1 MSDATS
7 RLNAALAGRYR
18 IERQLGE
25 GGMATVYLARDEK
38 HNRNVALKVLKP
50 ELAAVVGAERFL
62 AEIETTA
69 NLQHPHI
76 LPLFDSGEA
85 DGFLFYVMPY
95 VEGETLRDRLD
106 RVHQLPVDEAVSIA
120 KAVAQALQHAH
131 DRGVI
136 HRDIKPGN
144 ILIQDGQ
151 PVVSDFGI
159 ALAVGAGGG
168 ARLTETGLSVGTP
181 YYMSP
186 EQATGDVAVGP
197 ATDIYALGCVL
208 YEMLIGDPP
217 YIGSTAQAVL
227 GKIIQGIPVS
237 ATGVRKSVPSNVDA
251 AIRRALEKLPA
262 DRFASGQDFAKALG
276 DEHFRY
282 GDPALAGAGR
292 GRRPTWQ
299 PAALALGGL
308 VVGLVAATVWT
319 SGNRGEP
326 PREGLVRFTIDPP
339 ETLPYTQVPN
349 IPDVAISPDG
359 RLMVYMGINAA
370 RSGPQ
375 LNVRALD
382 QPAVVPLR
390 GGENGGEPFFSPD
403 GAWVGFVD
411 GNTRLLRK
419 VSSAGGAAV
428 DLTEAPTAI
437 FGVSWGPDDRIVFG
451 TAGGSLFQV
460 SAGGG
465 EAVALTSPGPDEQD
479 HLWPSHLEGE
489 DAVVFVITPSG
500 GTPLADGQ
508 LAVLDLESGDIVR
521 LGVQGTSPQY
531 VSTGHLLYVA
541 SDGSLRAVPF
551 DPRSREVTGS
561 PVPLV
566 EGIASGQSGAANYS
580 VSRAGRL
587 VYAEGAVGVAGPAP
601 WQLVWVDREGREDAL
616 PMRPRPYTIP
626 RLSPDGRSV
635 AVGVS
640 RLVERD
646 DAEVVA
652 RDLWVYDVRSGAG
665 QRLTYDDELNSA
677 PIWTPDGSHILFS
690 STLDAPRPASFPTG
704 GWWGNVYSVPADGS
718 GPALRVAT
726 SEDNQVLTGISP
738 DRRALYTKAITPATH
753 WEIMML
759 PVDGPGEATPLVTG
773 PFRRGSGDISPDGRW
788 LAYRSDET
796 GEFEIYVQP
805 FPGPGARVPVSIGG
819 GDEPVWSAD
828 SRELFYVGPED
839 MMMAATVSGTTVP
852 QVTERRALFSAAGYR
867 RAGGNPRQYHVA
879 PDGRFLMMRLP
890 ELGEDASEGFT
901 VVLNWFEE
909 LRERVP
915 VD

>member
-1 MSDATS
+1 MSDAVT
-7 RLNAALAGRYR
+7 RLNAALQGRYR
-18 IERQLGE
+18 IERELGA

-50 ELAAVVGAERFL
+50 ELAALVGAERFL

-106 RVHQLPVDEAVSIA
+106 RVRQLPVDEAVSIA

-217 YIGSTAQAVL
+217 YIGSSAQAVL
-227 GKIIQGIPVS
+227 GKIIQGTPVS
-237 ATGVRKSVPSNVDA
+237 ATGVRKSVPPHVDA

-262 DRFASGQDFAKALG
+262 DRFASAQDFAKALG
-276 DEHFRY
+276 DQHFQWGGSAAASVGSSGR
-282 GDPALAGAGR
+282 PAW
-292 GRRPTWQ
+292 RPV
-299 PAALALGGL
+299 ALALGGV
-308 VVGLVAATVWT
+308 VVGLVVATVWS
-319 SGNRGEP
+319 SGSRSEG
-326 PREGLVRFTIDPP
+326 PRESLVRFTIDPP
-339 ETLPYTQVPN
+339 ETLPFIQLPG

-359 RLMVYMGINAA
+359 RLMIYMGLNAA
-370 RSGPQ
+370 RSGTQ

-382 QPAVVPLR
+382 QPTVMPLR

-411 GNTRLLRK
+411 AGTRLLRK
-419 VSSAGGAAV
+419 VSSAGGAVV
-428 DLTEAPTAI
+428 DLIEAPTGI
-437 FGVSWGPDDRIVFG
+437 FGASWGPDDRIVFG
-451 TAGGSLFQV
+451 TQGGGLFQV
-460 SAGGG
+460 SAEGG
-465 EAVALTSPGPDEQD
+465 EAVALTSLGPDEQE
-479 HLWPSHLEGE
+479 HLWPAHLEGE
-489 DAVVFVITPSG
+489 QAVVFVVNPTG

-508 LAVLDLESGDIVR
+508 LAVLDLESGEIAQ
-521 LGVQGTSPQY
+521 LGVQGTSPRY
-531 VSTGHLLYVA
+531 VSTGHLLYAA

-566 EGIASGQSGAANYS
+566 ESVATGVSGAADYS

-587 VYAEGAVGVAGPAP
+587 VYAGGAPPVDGPSP

-616 PMRPRPYTIP
+616 PVPTRPYTYP
-626 RLSPDGRSV
+626 RVSPDGRTV
-635 AVGVS
+635 AVSVL
-640 RLVERD
+640 RRVETD
-646 DAEVVA
+646 DAQVIA
-652 RDLWVYDVRSGAG
+652 RDLWVYDVLSGAG
-665 QRLTYDDELNSA
+665 QRLTYDDELNQV
-677 PIWTPDGSHILFS
+677 PIWTPDGSRILFS
-690 STLDAPRPASFPTG
+690 STRDAPRPASYSG
-704 GWWGNVYSVPADGS
+704 GWLGNVYSVPADGS
-718 GPALRVAT
+718 GPAQRMTT
-726 SEDNQVLTGISP
+726 SEDNQVLTGIAP
-738 DRRALYTKAITPATH
+738 DRRALYTKAIDGATH

-759 PVDGPGEATPLVTG
+759 PTDGSGEPRPLVTG

-828 SRELFYVGPED
+828 SRELFYLGADD
-839 MMMAATVSGTTVP
+839 MMMAATISGTSAP
-852 QVTERRALFSAAGYR
+852 QVTERRALFSAGVYR

-879 PDGRFLMMRLP
+879 PDGRFLMMRVP
-890 ELGEDASEGFT
+890 GLGEDASELT

>member
-1 MSDATS
+1 MPDATS
-7 RLNAALAGRYR
+7 RLNTALEGRYR

-50 ELAAVVGAERFL
+50 ELAALVGAERFL

-197 ATDIYALGCVL
+197 ASDIYALGCVL

-217 YIGSTAQAVL
+217 YIGSSAQAVL
-227 GKIIQGIPVS
+227 GKIIQGAPVS
-237 ATGVRKSVPSNVDA
+237 ATGVRKSVPLHVDA

-262 DRFASGQDFAKALG
+262 DRFASAQDFAKALG

-282 GDPALAGAGR
+282 GDAAAAGAGSS
-292 GRRPTWQ
+292 GRPKWQ
-299 PAALALGGL
+299 PVAFALGGL
-308 VVGLVAATVWT
+308 VVGLVVATVWT
-319 SGNRGEP
+319 SGNRDEA

-339 ETLPYTQVPN
+339 VTMPFFQASGLR
-349 IPDVAISPDG
+349 DVVISPDG
-359 RLMVYMGINAA
+359 RLIAYLGTAAA
-370 RSGPQ
+370 RGAPQ

-382 QPAVVPLR
+382 QPTVAPLR
-390 GGENGGEPFFSPD
+390 GGENGAAPFFSPD
-403 GAWVGFVD
+403 GSWVGFVEAP
-411 GNTRLLRK
+411 GTLLRK
-419 VSSAGGAAV
+419 VSAAGGAPVSLAESPSQV
-428 DLTEAPTAI
+428 AGA
-437 FGVSWGPDDRIVFG
+437 SWGPDDQIVFG
-451 TAGGSLFQV
+451 TAAGGLFQV
-460 SAGGG
+460 SGGGG
-465 EAVALTSPGPDEQD
+465 EAVALTSLGPDELD
-479 HLWPSHLEGE
+479 HVWPAHLEGE
-489 DAVVFVITPSG
+489 NAVVFVITPAG
-500 GTPLADGQ
+500 GSPLADGE
-508 LAVLDLESGDIVR
+508 LAVLDLDSGEIVR
-521 LGVQGTSPQY
+521 LGVGGTSPQY
-531 VSTGHLLYVA
+531 VSTGHLLYVV

-566 EGIASGQSGAANYS
+566 EGVASGVSGAADYS

-587 VYAEGAVGVAGPAP
+587 IYVEGAAAVSGPLP
-601 WQLVWVDREGREDAL
+601 WQLVWVDREGGEDAL
-616 PMRPRPYTIP
+616 PVPARPYTYP
-626 RLSPDGRSV
+626 RISPDGRSV
-635 AVGVS
+635 AVSVL
-640 RLVERD
+640 RPVETD
-646 DAEVVA
+646 DALQIA
-652 RDLWVYDVRSGAG
+652 RDLWVYDVLSGAG
-665 QRLTYDDELNSA
+665 QRLTYDDELNQV
-677 PIWTPDGSHILFS
+677 PIWTPDGSRILFS
-690 STLDAPRPASFPTG
+690 STRDAPRPTSYTG
-704 GWWGNVYSVPADGS
+704 GWLGNVYSVPADGS
-718 GPALRVAT
+718 GPALRVTT
-726 SEDNQVLTGISP
+726 SEDNQVLTGIAP
-738 DRRALYTKAITPATH
+738 DRRALYTKAIDGLTH

-759 PVDGPGEATPLVTG
+759 PADGSGDAAPLVTG

-788 LAYRSDET
+788 LAYRSDES
-796 GEFEIYVQP
+796 GAFEIYVQP

-828 SRELFYVGPED
+828 SRELFYRGADD
-839 MMMAATVSGTTVP
+839 MMMAATISGRSAP
-852 QVTERRALFSAAGYR
+852 QVTERRALFSAAVYR
-867 RAGGNPRQYHVA
+867 PAGGNPRQYHVA
-879 PDGRFLMMRLP
+879 PDGRFLMMKQP
-890 ELGEDASEGFT
+890 GTGEGVESFR